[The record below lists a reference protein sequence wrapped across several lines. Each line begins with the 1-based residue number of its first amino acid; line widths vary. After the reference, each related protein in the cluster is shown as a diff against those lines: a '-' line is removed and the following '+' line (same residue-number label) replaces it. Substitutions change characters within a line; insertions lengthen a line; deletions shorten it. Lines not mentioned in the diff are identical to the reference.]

1 LTGVKTGEAAL
12 DHDQGDLRRILL
24 SLITRQ
30 AAGGRDR
37 DERRRGDMA
46 ETRDSGQPGNP
57 DPERIPFMQRVLDNP
72 FLLLFLGVTIPT
84 VFYILWGVMEL
95 TQVPLAG

>member
-1 LTGVKTGEAAL
+1 
-12 DHDQGDLRRILL
+12 
-24 SLITRQ
+24 
-30 AAGGRDR
+30 
-37 DERRRGDMA
+37 MA
-46 ETRDSGQPGNP
+46 ESKGDVQPGNP

-95 TQVPLAG
+95 TQVPVAR